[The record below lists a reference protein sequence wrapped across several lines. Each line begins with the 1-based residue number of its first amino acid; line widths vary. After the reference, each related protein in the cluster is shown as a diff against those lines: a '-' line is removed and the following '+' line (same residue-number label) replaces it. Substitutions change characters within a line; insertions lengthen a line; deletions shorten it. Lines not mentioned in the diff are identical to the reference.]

1 MNILFVGLPG
11 VGKSLLSKM
20 VAKKLSLFFVDMGEI
35 LRNSNNKEVL
45 NAISE
50 GKLVDSK
57 KVIDILKKYLCD
69 EKDNIIFNGVPRN
82 LEQKNI
88 FPYKIDL
95 VIYLYLP
102 EKILLD
108 RVDGRYVCEKCGKI
122 YMLNEIDEII
132 DGIHYHFPAI
142 LPKESNVCDVCGGK
156 LIKRKDD
163 TIEIM
168 KKRICD
174 FYKETYPMIEEY
186 MKETRFIKFVPNGP
200 PEKVCNELINKIE
213 MIKNEN

>member
-1 MNILFVGLPG
+1 MNVLFVGLPG

-20 VAKKLSLFFVDMGEI
+20 VAKKLGLFFVDMGEI
-35 LRNSNNKEVL
+35 LRNSNDKEVL
-45 NAISE
+45 ETISK

-57 KVIDILKKYLCD
+57 KVMDLLKKYLGN
-69 EKDNIIFNGVPRN
+69 KNDNIIFNGVPRN
-82 LEQKNI
+82 LEQKKI

-108 RVDGRYVCEKCGKI
+108 RVDGRYVCERCGKI
-122 YMLNEIDEII
+122 YMLKEIDETI
-132 DGIHYHFPAI
+132 DGVHYHFPAI
-142 LPKESNVCDVCGGK
+142 LPKRHGICDVCGGK
-156 LIKRKDD
+156 LIKRSDD

-168 KKRICD
+168 KKRIQD
-174 FYKETYPMIEEY
+174 FYNETYPMIEEY
-186 MKETRFIKFVPNGP
+186 MKETKFIKFIPNGP
-200 PEKVCNELINKIE
+200 PEKVCNEIIDKIE

>member
-1 MNILFVGLPG
+1 VNILFVGLPG

-20 VAKKLSLFFVDMGEI
+20 VAKKLGLSFVDMGEI
-35 LRNSNNKEVL
+35 LRNSDDKEIL
-45 NAISE
+45 KAINE
-50 GKLVDSK
+50 GKLVNSK
-57 KVIDILKKYLCD
+57 KVMDILKKYLGD
-69 EKDNIIFNGVPRN
+69 KKDNIIFNGVPRN
-82 LEQKNI
+82 LEQIKI

-95 VIYLYLP
+95 VVYLYLP

-142 LPKESNVCDVCGGK
+142 LPNKPGVCDVCGGK

-168 KKRICD
+168 KERIQD
-174 FYKETYPMIEEY
+174 FYRETYPMIKEY
-186 MKETRFIKFVPNGP
+186 MKETKFIKFVPNGS
-200 PEKVCNELINKIE
+200 PEKVCDEIINKIE